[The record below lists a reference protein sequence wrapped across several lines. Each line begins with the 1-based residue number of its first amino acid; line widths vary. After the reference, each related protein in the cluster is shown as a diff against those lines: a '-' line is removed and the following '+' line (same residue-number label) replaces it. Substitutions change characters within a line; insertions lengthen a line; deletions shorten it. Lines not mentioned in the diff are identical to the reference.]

1 MSRPRALLVSL
12 AALGL
17 LLAACGGGGE
27 DAEGITAEE
36 NLAIRNT
43 IDATA
48 WALMLVLPDAA
59 TVEAH
64 TGVAPAAFHV
74 MEYDAGG
81 RLLVAAVD
89 IEGVPVATFDLHLAA
104 GTAAEPAAGAV
115 TLGRFAVATTVHGAE
130 MPEAKAGA
138 LNLAALVNA
147 QRVIDINYTP
157 PATPD
162 SLDVGLN
169 LLDAFEGAGREWQ
182 TALAAG
188 DASHEPRVLGTCDET
203 RQFERGLWMFIARP
217 CLEYWRGDALL
228 SAGDT
233 AAALAAVREGVERTV
248 AVSASM
254 RAAQD

>member
-1 MSRPRALLVSL
+1 MTHTRRLLFASL
-12 AALGL
+12 AALGV
-17 LLAACGGGGE
+17 LLAACGGGE

-43 IDATA
+43 IDVTA

-64 TGVAPAAFHV
+64 TGIAPAAFHV
-74 MEYDAGG
+74 LEYDAGG
-81 RLLVAAVD
+81 RLLAAAVD

-104 GTAAEPAAGAV
+104 GAAAERAEGAM
-115 TLGRFAVATTVHGAE
+115 TLGRFSVATTVHAGE
-130 MPEAKAGA
+130 MPEAAAGA

-147 QRVIDINYTP
+147 QRIIDINYTP
-157 PATPD
+157 PATPA

-169 LLDAFEGAGREWQ
+169 LLDAFEAAGREWQ

-188 DASHEPRVLGTCDET
+188 DASHEPRVLGTCEET

-217 CLEYWRGDALL
+217 CLEYGRGDALL

-233 AAALAAVREGVERTV
+233 EAALVAVREAVERTV

-254 RAAQD
+254 RAALD